1 MATLATHPTTRRPQS
16 KLLEWIT
23 TVDHKKI
30 GIMYVLTT
38 LTFFVIGV
46 AMAQVMRAELTAP
59 GGQFVSADTYN
70 QLFSMH
76 GTTMIF
82 LFIIPIGAGLAN
94 YAVPLLIGARD
105 MAFPRLNALSYWLL
119 LFGGLTVYSGFL
131 VDGGAAAN
139 GWTAYPPLSS
149 KQFSPGAGT
158 DLWLIGL
165 ALTGTS
171 SLIGSINF
179 IVTITRMRAPGMT
192 WMKMPMFVWT
202 TLTMAFMI
210 LLGTP
215 ILTGGMAMLLA
226 DRNLGTQFFSV
237 EAGGDPVLW
246 QHLFWFYSHPAVY
259 IIILPAMGCVSEVL
273 PVFSRK
279 PLFGYTAMVASTIA
293 IGVLGFTT
301 WSHHMFTVGLPRP
314 IEAIFVFSTMLI
326 AVPTG
331 VKVFNWV
338 FTMIGG
344 SLHFATPML
353 YAIGF
358 LVSFLIGGITG
369 VFQAIL
375 PIDEMVHD
383 SYWIVAHFHYTLF
396 GGGAFGIFAGLYY
409 WWPKM
414 FGHKLDEKIGK
425 LQFWTLFIGFHVTY
439 FPMHI
444 LGLMGMPRRI
454 YDYPADR
461 GWTGLN
467 VLSTVGGVLMGIS
480 VILLVYNIF
489 YSARRRVPAGN
500 DPWEGDTL
508 EWTTTSPPPE
518 HNFDTIPV
526 VHSLRP
532 ARDARLGLVP
542 EGEKSA

>member
-1 MATLATHPTTRRPQS
+1 MATITHPTTHRPQS

-30 GIMYVLTT
+30 GIMYVVTT

-46 AMAQVMRAELTAP
+46 VLAQVLRAELTAP
-59 GGQFVSADTYN
+59 GGQFVSADAYN

-76 GTTMIF
+76 GTTMVF
-82 LFIIPIGAGLAN
+82 LFIIPIGAGIAN
-94 YAVPLLIGARD
+94 YIIPLLIGARD
-105 MAFPRLNALSYWLL
+105 MAFPRLNALSFWLL

-131 VDGGAAAN
+131 VEGGAAAN

-149 KQFSPGAGT
+149 KQFSPGLGT

-165 ALTGTS
+165 ALAGTA

-179 IVTITRMRAPGMT
+179 IVTIARMRAPGMT
-192 WMKMPMFVWT
+192 WMKMPLFVWT
-202 TLTMAFMI
+202 TFTMAFMI
-210 LLGTP
+210 LLATP

-226 DRNLGTQFFSV
+226 DRNLGTQFFAV
-237 EAGGDPVLW
+237 QGGGDPVLW
-246 QHLFWFYSHPAVY
+246 QHYFWFYSHPAVY
-259 IIILPAMGCVSEVL
+259 IIILPAMGIVSEVL
-273 PVFSRK
+273 PVFSRR

-293 IGVLGFTT
+293 IGILGFTT
-301 WSHHMFTVGLPRP
+301 WSHHMFTVGLPTNL
-314 IEAIFVFSTMLI
+314 EAIFVFSTMLI

-338 FTMIGG
+338 FTMLGG
-344 SLHFATPML
+344 SLRFTVPML

-358 LVSFLIGGITG
+358 LMSFLIGGITG
-369 VFQAIL
+369 VFQAII

-383 SYWIVAHFHYTLF
+383 SYWMVAHLHYTLF
-396 GGGAFGIFAGLYY
+396 GGGAFGVFAGLYY

-414 FGHKLDEKIGK
+414 FGRRLDERIGK
-425 LQFWTLFIGFHVTY
+425 WQFWTLFIGFHITY

-454 YDYPADR
+454 YDYGADR
-461 GWTGLN
+461 GWTDLN
-467 VLSTVGGVLMGIS
+467 VVSTIGGVLMGVS
-480 VILLVYNIF
+480 VILLVYNMIR
-489 YSARRRVPAGN
+489 STARGERVGD

-508 EWTTTSPPPE
+508 EWMTTSPPPDY
-518 HNFDTIPV
+518 NFAEIPE
-526 VHSLRP
+526 VHSRRP
-532 ARDARLGLVP
+532 ARDVRLGLVP
-542 EGEKSA
+542 EGEKTA

>member
-1 MATLATHPTTRRPQS
+1 MATITHPTAYRPQS
-16 KLLEWIT
+16 KVLEWIT

-30 GIMYVLTT
+30 GIMYIVTT
-38 LTFFVIGV
+38 LTFFVLGV
-46 AMAQVMRAELTAP
+46 VLAEVMRAELTAP
-59 GGQFVSADTYN
+59 GGQIVSADAYN
-70 QLFSMH
+70 ELFSMH
-76 GTTMIF
+76 GTTMVF
-82 LFIIPIGAGLAN
+82 LFIIPIGAGIAN
-94 YAVPLLIGARD
+94 YIIPLLIGARD

-131 VDGGAAAN
+131 VEGGAAAN

-149 KQFSPGAGT
+149 KQFSPGLGT

-165 ALTGTS
+165 ALVGTS

-179 IVTITRMRAPGMT
+179 IVTITRMRAPGLT
-192 WMKMPMFVWT
+192 WMKLPLFVWT
-202 TLTMAFMI
+202 TYTMAFMI
-210 LLGTP
+210 LLATP

-226 DRNLGTQFFSV
+226 DRNLGTQFFAV
-237 EAGGDPVLW
+237 QGGGDPVLW
-246 QHLFWFYSHPAVY
+246 QHYFWFYSHPAVY
-259 IIILPAMGCVSEVL
+259 IIILPAMGIVSEVL
-273 PVFSRK
+273 PVFSRR

-293 IGVLGFTT
+293 IGILGFAT
-301 WSHHMFTVGLPRP
+301 WSHHMFTVGLPTNL
-314 IEAIFVFSTMLI
+314 EAIFVFSTMLI

-344 SLHFATPML
+344 SLHFSVPML

-358 LVSFLIGGITG
+358 LMSFLIGGITG
-369 VFQAIL
+369 VFQAII

-383 SYWIVAHFHYTLF
+383 SYWVVAHLHYTLF
-396 GGGAFGIFAGLYY
+396 GGGAFGVFAGLYY

-414 FGHKLDEKIGK
+414 FGRQLNERIGK
-425 LQFWTLFIGFHVTY
+425 WQFWTLFIGFHITY

-454 YDYPADR
+454 YDYGADR
-461 GWTGLN
+461 GWTDLN
-467 VLSTVGGVLMGIS
+467 VLSTIGGIVMGVS
-480 VILLVYNIF
+480 VILLVYNMIR
-489 YSARRRVPAGN
+489 STISGERVGN

-518 HNFDTIPV
+518 YNFAEIPM
-526 VHSLRP
+526 VHSRRP
-532 ARDARLGLVP
+532 ARDLRLGLVP
-542 EGEKSA
+542 EGEKPV

>member
-1 MATLATHPTTRRPQS
+1 MATITHPTTQRPPS
-16 KLLEWIT
+16 KVLEWIT

-30 GIMYVLTT
+30 GIMYIVTT
-38 LTFFVIGV
+38 LTFFVLGV
-46 AMAQVMRAELTAP
+46 VLAEVMRAELTVP
-59 GGQFVSADTYN
+59 GGQFVSADAYN

-76 GTTMIF
+76 GTTMVF
-82 LFIIPIGAGLAN
+82 LFIIPIGAGIAN
-94 YAVPLLIGARD
+94 YVIPLLIGARD
-105 MAFPRLNALSYWLL
+105 MAFPRLNALSFWLL

-131 VDGGAAAN
+131 VEGGAAAN

-149 KQFSPGAGT
+149 KQFSPGLGT

-179 IVTITRMRAPGMT
+179 IVTITRMRAPGLT
-192 WMKMPMFVWT
+192 WMKLPLFVWT
-202 TLTMAFMI
+202 TYTMAFMI
-210 LLGTP
+210 LLATP

-226 DRNLGTQFFSV
+226 DRNLGTQFFAV

-246 QHLFWFYSHPAVY
+246 QHYFWFYSHPAVY
-259 IIILPAMGCVSEVL
+259 IIILPAMGIVSEVL
-273 PVFSRK
+273 PVFSRR
-279 PLFGYTAMVASTIA
+279 PLFGYTAMVVSTIA
-293 IGVLGFTT
+293 IGILGFST
-301 WSHHMFTVGLPRP
+301 WSHHMFTVGLPTNL
-314 IEAIFVFSTMLI
+314 EAIFVFSTMLI

-344 SLHFATPML
+344 SLRFTVPML

-358 LVSFLIGGITG
+358 LMSFLIGGITG
-369 VFQAIL
+369 VFQAIV

-383 SYWIVAHFHYTLF
+383 SYWIVAHLHYTLF
-396 GGGAFGIFAGLYY
+396 GGGAFGVFAGLYY

-414 FGHKLDEKIGK
+414 FGRQLNERIGK
-425 LQFWTLFIGFHVTY
+425 WQFWTLFIGFHITY

-454 YDYPADR
+454 YDYGADR
-461 GWTGLN
+461 GWTDLN
-467 VLSTVGGVLMGIS
+467 ILSTIGGIVMGIS
-480 VILLVYNIF
+480 VVLLVYNLIR
-489 YSARRRVPAGN
+489 STISGERVGN

-508 EWTTTSPPPE
+508 EWTTSSPPPDY
-518 HNFDTIPV
+518 NFAEIPV
-526 VHSLRP
+526 VHSRRP
-532 ARDARLGLVP
+532 ARDLRLGLVP
-542 EGEKSA
+542 EGEKTA

>member
-1 MATLATHPTTRRPQS
+1 MATITHPTTHRPQS

-30 GIMYVLTT
+30 GIMYVVTT

-46 AMAQVMRAELTAP
+46 VLAQVLRAELTAP
-59 GGQFVSADTYN
+59 GGQFVSADAYN

-76 GTTMIF
+76 GTTMVF
-82 LFIIPIGAGLAN
+82 LFIIPIGAGIAN
-94 YAVPLLIGARD
+94 YIIPLLIGARD
-105 MAFPRLNALSYWLL
+105 MAFPRLNALSFWLL

-131 VDGGAAAN
+131 VEGGAAAN

-149 KQFSPGAGT
+149 KQFSPGLGT

-165 ALTGTS
+165 ALAGTA

-179 IVTITRMRAPGMT
+179 IVTIARMRAPGMT
-192 WMKMPMFVWT
+192 WMKMPLFVWT
-202 TLTMAFMI
+202 TFTMAFMI
-210 LLGTP
+210 LLATP

-226 DRNLGTQFFSV
+226 DRNLGTQFFAV
-237 EAGGDPVLW
+237 QGGGDPVLW
-246 QHLFWFYSHPAVY
+246 QHYFWFYSHPAVY
-259 IIILPAMGCVSEVL
+259 IIILPAMGIVSEVL
-273 PVFSRK
+273 PVFSRR

-293 IGVLGFTT
+293 IGILGFTT
-301 WSHHMFTVGLPRP
+301 WSHHMFTVGLPTNL
-314 IEAIFVFSTMLI
+314 EAIFVFSTMLI

-344 SLHFATPML
+344 SLRFTVPML

-358 LVSFLIGGITG
+358 LMSFLIGGITG
-369 VFQAIL
+369 VFQAII

-383 SYWIVAHFHYTLF
+383 SYWMVAHLHYTLF
-396 GGGAFGIFAGLYY
+396 GGGAFGVFAGLYY

-414 FGHKLDEKIGK
+414 FGRRLDERIGK
-425 LQFWTLFIGFHVTY
+425 WQFWTLFIGFHITY

-454 YDYPADR
+454 YDYGADR
-461 GWTGLN
+461 GWTDLN
-467 VLSTVGGVLMGIS
+467 VVSTIGGVLMGVS
-480 VILLVYNIF
+480 VILLVYNMIR
-489 YSARRRVPAGN
+489 STARGERVGD

-508 EWTTTSPPPE
+508 EWMTTSPPPDY
-518 HNFDTIPV
+518 NFAEIPE
-526 VHSLRP
+526 VHSRRP
-532 ARDARLGLVP
+532 ARDVRLGLVP
-542 EGEKSA
+542 EGEKTA

>member
-1 MATLATHPTTRRPQS
+1 MATLATHPTTRPQS

-273 PVFSRK
+273 PVFSRR
-279 PLFGYTAMVASTIA
+279 PLFGYTAMVLSTIA

>member
-1 MATLATHPTTRRPQS
+1 MATITRSMTQRPPS

-30 GIMYVLTT
+30 GIMYIVTT
-38 LTFFVIGV
+38 LTFFVAGV
-46 AMAQVMRAELTAP
+46 VLAEVMRAELTVP
-59 GGQFVSADTYN
+59 GGQFVTADAYN

-76 GTTMIF
+76 GTTMVF
-82 LFIIPIGAGLAN
+82 LFIIPIGAGIAN
-94 YAVPLLIGARD
+94 YIIPLLIGARD
-105 MAFPRLNALSYWLL
+105 MAFPRLNALSFWLL

-131 VDGGAAAN
+131 VEGGAAAN

-149 KQFSPGAGT
+149 KQFSPGIGT

-192 WMKMPMFVWT
+192 WMRLPLFVWT
-202 TLTMAFMI
+202 TYTMAFMI
-210 LLGTP
+210 LLATP

-226 DRNLGTQFFSV
+226 DRNLGTQFFAV

-246 QHLFWFYSHPAVY
+246 QHYFWFYSHPAVY
-259 IIILPAMGCVSEVL
+259 IIILPAMGIVSEVL
-273 PVFSRK
+273 PVFSRR
-279 PLFGYTAMVASTIA
+279 PLFGYTAMVVSTIA
-293 IGVLGFTT
+293 IGVLGFST
-301 WSHHMFTVGLPRP
+301 WSHHMFTVGLPTNL
-314 IEAIFVFSTMLI
+314 EAIFVFSTMLI

-344 SLHFATPML
+344 SLRFTVPML

-358 LVSFLIGGITG
+358 LMSFLIGGITG
-369 VFQAIL
+369 VFQAIV

-383 SYWIVAHFHYTLF
+383 SYWIVAHLHYTLF
-396 GGGAFGIFAGLYY
+396 GGGAFGVFAGLYY

-414 FGHKLDEKIGK
+414 FGRQLNERIGK
-425 LQFWTLFIGFHVTY
+425 WQFWTLFIGFHITY

-454 YDYPADR
+454 YDYGADR
-461 GWTGLN
+461 GWTDLN
-467 VLSTVGGVLMGIS
+467 ILSTVGGIVMGIS
-480 VILLVYNIF
+480 IILLVYNLIR
-489 YSARRRVPAGN
+489 STISGERVGN

-508 EWTTTSPPPE
+508 EWTTTSPPPDY
-518 HNFDTIPV
+518 NFAEIPV
-526 VHSLRP
+526 VHSRRP
-532 ARDARLGLVP
+532 ARDLRLGLVP
-542 EGEKSA
+542 EGEKTV